1 MELRTPNIAVGNP
14 DARLPLALGCA
25 KTCVITRPR
34 PSQFY
39 TTDRV
44 APAKNDL
51 VALLPRHTLFACVDG
66 SDLDE
71 IAAALEERLGAFVD
85 ET

>member
-1 MELRTPNIAVGNP
+1 MRGCPW
-14 DARLPLALGCA
+14 PLA